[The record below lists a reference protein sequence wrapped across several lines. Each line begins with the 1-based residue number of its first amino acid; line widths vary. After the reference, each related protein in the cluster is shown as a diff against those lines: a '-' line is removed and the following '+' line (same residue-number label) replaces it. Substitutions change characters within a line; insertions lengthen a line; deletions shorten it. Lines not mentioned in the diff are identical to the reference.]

1 MIRVIIDTCTGCGVC
16 VKTCPFG
23 AVEIVDEKA
32 QITAAC
38 TLCGACEKACP
49 VGAIIIERPKR
60 KEIDF
65 SEYKGVWVYAEQSEG
80 KVKSVALEL
89 LSEGRKLADKLGEE
103 LAAVLIGKDVSHLT
117 DTLFAYGADKVY
129 LVEHELLERYNS
141 DAYTAMLTGVISKY
155 KPSIMLYGATLNGR
169 DLAPRIAARLRVG
182 LTADC
187 TGLDINEEGLLLQ
200 TRPAF
205 GGNIMASILTR
216 YTRPQMAT
224 VRPNVM
230 KKAEPDPSRK
240 GEVVRVEADLNPRL
254 IRAKIVDVVREV
266 SEGVNL
272 EGADIIVSCG
282 RGIQSPENIPVVEE
296 LAKTLNA
303 ALGCSRP
310 VVDENWLPHHHQVGQ
325 TGKTVAP
332 KLYIA
337 VGISGMIQHLVGMQ
351 TSDIIVAINKDPEAP
366 ILKIANY
373 GVVGDL
379 FKIVPELVKE
389 LRKGLKEE

>member
-1 MIRVIIDTCTGCGVC
+1 MIRILVDKCTGCKLC
-16 VKTCPFG
+16 VSICPFG
-23 AVEIVDEKA
+23 AAEVVNEKA

-38 TLCGACEKACP
+38 TLCGACEKSCP
-49 VGAIIIERPKR
+49 AQAIIIERPKR
-60 KEIDF
+60 AEINLT
-65 SEYKGVWVYAEQSEG
+65 EYKEVWVYAEQSDG
-80 KVKSVALEL
+80 KIKNVALEL
-89 LSEGRKLADKLGEE
+89 LSEGRKLADKLGQE
-103 LAAVLIGKDVSHLT
+103 LAAVLIGKNVSHLT
-117 DTLFAYGADKVY
+117 DTLIAQGADKVY
-129 LVEHELLERYNS
+129 LIEHELLERYNS
-141 DAYTAMLTGVISKY
+141 DAYTAMLTAVISKY
-155 KPSIMLYGATLNGR
+155 KPSIVLYGATLNGR
-169 DLAPRIAARLRVG
+169 DLAPRVAARLKVG

-187 TGLDINEEGLLLQ
+187 TGLDITDDGLLLQ

-205 GGNIMASILTR
+205 GGNIMASILSR

-230 KKAEPDPSRK
+230 KRMPLDPSRR
-240 GEVVRVEADLNPRL
+240 GEVVRVEANINPRI

-272 EGADIIVSCG
+272 EEADIIVSCG
-282 RGIQSPENIPVVEE
+282 RGIGKPENIPLVES

-310 VVDENWLPHHHQVGQ
+310 VVDENWLPHMHQVGQ

-379 FKIVPELVKE
+379 FKIVPELEKE
-389 LRKGLKEE
+389 LRRGLQGA

>member
-1 MIRVIIDTCTGCGVC
+1 LIRVIIDKCTGCKTC
-16 VKTCPFG
+16 VSQCPFG
-23 AVEIVDEKA
+23 AIEIINEKA
-32 QITAAC
+32 QISEAC
-38 TLCGACEKACP
+38 TLCGACEKICP
-49 VGAIIIERPKR
+49 AQAIVIERPKR
-60 KEIDF
+60 GEIDL
-65 SEYKGVWVYAEQSEG
+65 SEYRGVWVYAEQSDG
-80 KVKSVALEL
+80 KLKSVTLEL

-103 LAAVLIGKDVSHLT
+103 LAAVLVGKDVSHLT
-117 DTLFAYGADKVY
+117 NILIAQGADKVY

-141 DAYTAMLTGVISKY
+141 DAYTAMLTAVISKY
-155 KPSIMLYGATLNGR
+155 KPSIVLYGATLNGR

-187 TGLDINEEGLLLQ
+187 TGLDITEDKLLLQ

-205 GGNIMASILTR
+205 GGNIMASILSS

-230 KKAEPDPSRK
+230 KKAEPDLSRK
-240 GEVVRVEADLNPRL
+240 GEVVRVEANITPKMV
-254 IRAKIVDVVREV
+254 RAKILDIVKEV
-266 SEGVNL
+266 SQDVNL
-272 EGADIIVSCG
+272 EEADIIVSCG
-282 RGIQSPENIPVVEE
+282 RGIQSPSNIPIVEE
-296 LAKTLNA
+296 LAKTLHA

-310 VVDENWLPHHHQVGQ
+310 VVDENWLPHMHQVGQ

-337 VGISGMIQHLVGMQ
+337 VGISGMIQHQVGMQ
-351 TSDIIVAINKDPEAP
+351 TSDVIVAINKDPEAP
-366 ILKIANY
+366 ILKIAKY

-389 LRKGLKEE
+389 LRKILQET

>member
-1 MIRVIIDTCTGCGVC
+1 MIQVLIDKCTGCKVC
-16 VKTCPFG
+16 FSLCPFG
-23 AVEIVDEKA
+23 AVDMVDEKA
-32 QITAAC
+32 QISAAC

-49 VGAIIIERPKR
+49 AQAIIIERPKR
-60 KEIDF
+60 EEIDL

-80 KVKSVALEL
+80 KLKSVTLEL
-89 LSEGRKLADKLGEE
+89 LSEGKKLADNLGEE
-103 LAAVLIGKDVSHLT
+103 LAAVLMGNGVSALT
-117 DTLFAYGADKVY
+117 DALIAQCADKVY
-129 LVEHELLERYNS
+129 LAEHELLERYNS
-141 DAYTAMLTGVISKY
+141 DAYTAILTAIISKY
-155 KPSIMLYGATLNGR
+155 KPSIVLYGATLNGR
-169 DLAPRIAARLRVG
+169 DLAPRIAARLKIG

-187 TGLDINEEGLLLQ
+187 TGLDITDEGHLLQ
-200 TRPAF
+200 TRPAL
-205 GGNIMASILTR
+205 GGNIMAQILSR

-230 KKAEPDPSRK
+230 KRAEADSSRK
-240 GEVVRVEADLNPRL
+240 GEIIKVEANITPRI
-254 IRAKIVDVVREV
+254 IRAKILDIVREV
-266 SEGVNL
+266 SQEVNL
-272 EGADIIVSCG
+272 EEADIIVSCG
-282 RGIQSPENIPVVEE
+282 RGVQSPDNIPVVEE
-296 LAKTLNA
+296 LAKTLHA

-310 VVDENWLPHHHQVGQ
+310 VVDEEWLPHMHQVGQ

-332 KLYIA
+332 KMYIA

-389 LRKGLKEE
+389 LRKGLQEA

>member
-1 MIRVIIDTCTGCGVC
+1 MIRVIIETCTGCAVC

-23 AVEIVDEKA
+23 AVEIIDEKA
-32 QITAAC
+32 QISDAC

-49 VGAIIIERPKR
+49 VQAIIIERPKR
-60 KEIDF
+60 EELDL
-65 SEYKGVWVYAEQSEG
+65 SQYKGVWVYAEQSDG
-80 KVKSVALEL
+80 KLKNVALEL
-89 LSEGRKLADKLGEE
+89 LSEGKKLADKLGEE
-103 LAAVLIGKDVSHLT
+103 LAAILIGKNVSHLT
-117 DTLFAYGADKVY
+117 NELIAQGADKVY
-129 LVEHELLERYNS
+129 LIEHELLERYNS
-141 DAYTAMLTGVISKY
+141 DAYTAMLTAVISKY
-155 KPSIMLYGATLNGR
+155 KPSIVLYGATLNGR

-187 TGLDINEEGLLLQ
+187 TGLDITEEGLLLQ

-205 GGNIMASILTR
+205 GGNIMAQILSR

-230 KKAEPDPSRK
+230 KRAMPDPGRK
-240 GEVVRVEADLNPRL
+240 GEVIKVEANITPRI
-254 IRAKIVDVVREV
+254 IRAKILDVVREV

-272 EGADIIVSCG
+272 EEADIIVSCG
-282 RGIQSPENIPVVEE
+282 RGVQSPDNIPVVEE
-296 LAKTLNA
+296 LAKTLHA

-310 VVDENWLPHHHQVGQ
+310 VVDEDWLPHMHQVGQ

-332 KLYIA
+332 KMYIA
-337 VGISGMIQHLVGMQ
+337 VGISGMIQHLIGMQ

-389 LRKGLKEE
+389 LRKGLQEI

>member
-1 MIRVIIDTCTGCGVC
+1 MIRVIIDQCTGCKTC
-16 VKTCPFG
+16 VSQCPFG
-23 AVEIVDEKA
+23 AIEIVNEKA
-32 QITAAC
+32 QISDAC
-38 TLCGACEKACP
+38 TLCGACERICP
-49 VGAIIIERPKR
+49 VKAIVIERPKR
-60 KEIDF
+60 GEVDT
-65 SEYKGVWVYAEQSEG
+65 SEYKGVWVYAEQVDG
-80 KVKSVALEL
+80 KLKNAALEL

-117 DTLFAYGADKVY
+117 GDLIAQGADKVY
-129 LVEHELLERYNS
+129 LVENELLEKYNS
-141 DAYTAMLTGVISKY
+141 DAYTAMLTAVISKY
-155 KPSIMLYGATLNGR
+155 KPSIVLYGATLNGR

-187 TGLDINEEGLLLQ
+187 MGLDITEDGLLLQ

-230 KKAEPDPSRK
+230 KKAEPNPSHN
-240 GEVVRVEADLNPRL
+240 GEVVEIEASITPKM
-254 IRAKIVDVVREV
+254 IKAKIVDTVKEV

-272 EGADIIVSCG
+272 EEANIIVSCG
-282 RGIQSPENIPVVEE
+282 RGIQSPDNIPIVEE
-296 LAKTLNA
+296 LAKALHA

-310 VVDENWLPHHHQVGQ
+310 VADENWLPHHHQVGQ

-337 VGISGMIQHLVGMQ
+337 LGISGMIQHLVGMQ
-351 TSDIIVAINKDPEAP
+351 TSDMIVAINKDPEAP

-389 LRKGLKEE
+389 LRKGLRET

>member
-23 AVEIVDEKA
+23 AIEIVDEKA

-60 KEIDF
+60 EEIDF

-187 TGLDINEEGLLLQ
+187 TGLDITEEGLLLQ

-205 GGNIMASILTR
+205 GGNIIATIVTPEH
-216 YTRPQMAT
+216 RPQMAT
-224 VRPNVM
+224 VREGVM
-230 KKAEPDPSRK
+230 RMPEPDPTRTGDVVAVKVCLDAEADAVKIVERVKAERTVNLKGAKVIVSGGAGVGSAEGFELIRELARVLG
-240 GEVVRVEADLNPRL
+240 GEVGAS
-254 IRAKIVDVVREV
+254 RAAVDA
-266 SEGVNL
+266 GY
-272 EGADIIVSCG
+272 I
-282 RGIQSPENIPVVEE
+282 
-296 LAKTLNA
+296 
-303 ALGCSRP
+303 SR
-310 VVDENWLPHHHQVGQ
+310 DHQVGQ
-325 TGKTVAP
+325 TGTTVRP

-337 VGISGMIQHLVGMQ
+337 AGISGSVQHRAGMSESG
-351 TSDIIVAINKDPEAP
+351 TIVAINTDPEAP
-366 ILKIANY
+366 IFKVADY
-373 GVVGDL
+373 GIVGDL
-379 FKIVPELVKE
+379 FKVVPALTEE
-389 LRKGLKEE
+389 FRKRLGK

>member
-1 MIRVIIDTCTGCGVC
+1 MIRVIIDACTGCGIC

-23 AVEIVDEKA
+23 AVELVDEKV
-32 QITAAC
+32 QISAAC
-38 TLCGACEKACP
+38 TLCGACEKVCP
-49 VGAIIIERPKR
+49 VQAIIIERPKR
-60 KEIDF
+60 EEIDL
-65 SEYKGVWVYAEQSEG
+65 SEYKGVWIYAEQSGG
-80 KVKSVALEL
+80 KLKSVALEL

-103 LAAVLIGKDVSHLT
+103 VAAVLIGKEVSHLT
-117 DTLFAYGADKVY
+117 DALFAQGADKVY

-141 DAYTAMLTGVISKY
+141 DAYTAMLTAVISKY

-187 TGLDINEEGLLLQ
+187 TGLEITDENLLLQ
-200 TRPAF
+200 HRPAF
-205 GGNIMASILTR
+205 GGNIMASILSR

-230 KKAEPDPSRK
+230 KKAEPDPSWK
-240 GEVVRVEADLNPRL
+240 GEIVKVEANITPRV
-254 IRAKIVDVVREV
+254 IKAKILDVVKEV

-272 EGADIIVSCG
+272 EEADIIVSCG
-282 RGIQSPENIPVVEE
+282 RGIQSPDNIPIIAE
-296 LAKTLNA
+296 LAKTLKA

-310 VVDENWLPHHHQVGQ
+310 LVDEDWLPHMHQVGQ

-332 KLYIA
+332 KLYVA
-337 VGISGMIQHLVGMQ
+337 VGISGMIQHLIGMQ

-389 LRKGLKEE
+389 LRRGLQET